1 MIMSRASRTLTACA
15 LIALALTLA
24 SEPGRAHKPITSP
37 FTYNDDVFPILKDRC
52 ARCHVPDGVAPM
64 SLMTYDDTVP
74 WGESIRVELLA
85 GHMPP
90 WGVDAA
96 PARFRNAQ
104 TLSARE
110 MNVLLT
116 WATGGTPFG
125 SPDKTLPPVSHERR
139 WQLGPPDIELP
150 LPGEFVL
157 GVDKQEDTTEFV
169 IPTGFMERRW
179 IRAVD
184 LLPGTP
190 AIVRSAT
197 VQIRSAVPPAPA
209 PAASAPAIG
218 AEPLLALWLPGDD
231 PIAAGGGAAFE
242 VPAGAELVVRVRYK
256 KTWQYERKEMRD
268 RSVVGLYLAKD
279 ASQPVRALAL
289 THSGPALQTN
299 DSRRQY
305 SEAIDDNLRALAIYP
320 SNPPP
325 NVAVVVT
332 AVSPTGVRRE
342 LIAFHPQR
350 DWARRYWFQEPIALE
365 RGTRI
370 ESTISFDDETT
381 TPAPVPGADS
391 RAPDLSLV
399 RLTLNVI
406 SEAR

>member
-1 MIMSRASRTLTACA
+1 MARASNALTALA
-15 LIALALTLA
+15 LIVLALTLA

-52 ARCHVPDGVAPM
+52 ARCHVPEGVAPM

-96 PARFRNAQ
+96 ATRFRNAQ

-125 SPDKTLPPVSHERR
+125 NPDKTPQPVSFERR
-139 WQLGPPDIELP
+139 WPLGAPDAELQLPN
-150 LPGEFVL
+150 EFTL
-157 GVDKQEDTTEFV
+157 GADKQEDIAEFV
-169 IPTGFMERRW
+169 VPTGFSERRW
-179 IRAVD
+179 LRAVD
-184 LLPGTP
+184 LMPGTP

-197 VQIRSAVPPAPA
+197 VMIRSA
-209 PAASAPAIG
+209 ASARSTQQIG
-218 AEPLLALWLPGDD
+218 NETIVALWLPGDD
-231 PIAAGGGAAFE
+231 PIPTSDGAAYE
-242 VPAGAELVVRVRYK
+242 LPAGSELVVRVRYK

-268 RSVVGLYLAKD
+268 RSVVGLYFAKE
-279 ASQPVRALAL
+279 AAQPVRAIGL
-289 THSGPALQTN
+289 TNDGPALQASG
-299 DSRRQY
+299 SRRQF
-305 SEAIDDNLRALAIYP
+305 SDALAENLRALAIYP
-320 SNPPP
+320 SNQPS
-325 NVAVVVT
+325 NVGIVVT
-332 AVSPTGVRRE
+332 AVSPTGDRRE

-350 DWARRYWFQEPIALE
+350 DWTRRYWFQEPIALE
-365 RGTRI
+365 RGTRL
-370 ESTISFDDETT
+370 ESTISLDDETPT
-381 TPAPVPGADS
+381 LPLGPGAE
-391 RAPDLSLV
+391 PGPTDLSAV

-406 SEAR
+406 PAGR

>member
-1 MIMSRASRTLTACA
+1 VCA
-15 LIALALTLA
+15 LVILAVTIA

-37 FTYNDDVFPILKDRC
+37 FTYNDDVFPILKDQC
-52 ARCHVPDGVAPM
+52 SRCHVPEGVAPM

-104 TLSARE
+104 TISARE

-125 SPDKTLPPVSHERR
+125 SADKTPQPVSYERR
-139 WQLGPPDIELP
+139 WPLGTPDLELP
-150 LPGEFVL
+150 LPNEFTL
-157 GVDKQEDTTEFV
+157 ADSKQEETTEFV
-169 IPTGFMERRW
+169 VPTGFSERRW
-179 IRAVD
+179 LRAVD

-197 VQIRSAVPPAPA
+197 VQIRSAV
-209 PAASAPAIG
+209 AATQAIG
-218 AEPLLALWLPGDD
+218 TEPLLALWLPGDD
-231 PIAAGGGAAFE
+231 PIPTTGNTAFE
-242 VPAGAELVVRVRYK
+242 VPPGSDLVVRIRYK
-256 KTWQYERKEMRD
+256 KTWQNERKEMRD
-268 RSVVGLYLAKD
+268 RSVVGLYFAKD
-279 ASQPVRALAL
+279 ASQPVQSIAL
-289 THSGPALQTN
+289 THEGPALQAKG
-299 DSRRQY
+299 SRRQY
-305 SEAIDDNLRALAIYP
+305 SKALADSVRAIAIYP
-320 SNPPP
+320 SNQPS
-325 NVAVVVT
+325 NVGIVVT
-332 AVSPTGVRRE
+332 AVSTTGARRE

-350 DWARRYWFQEPIALE
+350 DWTRRYWFQEPIALE

-370 ESTISFDDETT
+370 ESTISIDDETP
-381 TPAPVPGADS
+381 TPPLGPAAEAQS
-391 RAPDLSLV
+391 HDLSTV

-406 SEAR
+406 PAGK

>member
-1 MIMSRASRTLTACA
+1 MTMARASHALTVCA
-15 LIALALTLA
+15 LVVLALTLA

-52 ARCHVPDGVAPM
+52 ARCHVPEGVAPM

-96 PARFRNAQ
+96 STRFRNAE
-104 TLSARE
+104 TLTARE

-125 SPDKTLPPVSHERR
+125 SPDKTPPPVSYERR
-139 WQLGPPDIELP
+139 WPLGTPDLELP
-150 LPGEFVL
+150 LPDEFTL
-157 GVDKQEDTTEFV
+157 AASKQEDTTEYV
-169 IPTGFMERRW
+169 LPTGFSERRW
-179 IRAVD
+179 LRAVD

-197 VQIRSAVPPAPA
+197 VQIRSAAT
-209 PAASAPAIG
+209 SAQSTG
-218 AEPLLALWLPGDD
+218 TEPVLALWLPGDD
-231 PIAAGGGAAFE
+231 PMPATGSAAFE

-256 KTWQYERKEMRD
+256 KTWQNERKEMRD
-268 RSVVGLYLAKD
+268 RSVVGLYFAKD
-279 ASQPVRALAL
+279 ATQPIRSIAV
-289 THSGPALQTN
+289 THDGPALQAN
-299 DSRRQY
+299 GSRRQF
-305 SEAIDDNLRALAIYP
+305 SEALADNVRAIAIYP
-320 SNPPP
+320 GNQPSN
-325 NVAVVVT
+325 VGIVVT
-332 AVSPTGVRRE
+332 AISPTGARRE

-370 ESTISFDDETT
+370 ESTISFDDES
-381 TPAPVPGADS
+381 PSLSPSPGGEPRS
-391 RAPDLSLV
+391 QDLSAV

-406 SEAR
+406 SAAK

>member
-1 MIMSRASRTLTACA
+1 MTMARASHVLTVCA
-15 LIALALTLA
+15 LVVLALTLA

-52 ARCHVPDGVAPM
+52 ARCHVPEGVAPM

-96 PARFRNAQ
+96 PTRFRNAQ
-104 TLSARE
+104 SITARE

-125 SPDKTLPPVSHERR
+125 SPDKTPQPVSYERR
-139 WQLGPPDIELP
+139 WPLGTPDRELA
-150 LPGEFVL
+150 LPQEFTL
-157 GVDKQEDTTEFV
+157 AASKQEDTTEFIV
-169 IPTGFMERRW
+169 PTGFSERRW
-179 IRAVD
+179 LRAVD

-197 VQIRSAVPPAPA
+197 VQLRSA
-209 PAASAPAIG
+209 AASAQSIG
-218 AEPLLALWLPGDD
+218 TEPVLALWLPGDD
-231 PIAAGGGAAFE
+231 PIPVTGNAAFE
-242 VPAGAELVVRVRYK
+242 VPAGSELVVRVRYK
-256 KTWQYERKEMRD
+256 KTWQNERKEIRD
-268 RSVVGLYLAKD
+268 RSVVGLYFAKD
-279 ASQPVRALAL
+279 ASQPIRSVEL
-289 THSGPALQTN
+289 THDGPALQTN
-299 DSRRQY
+299 GSRRQY
-305 SEAIDDNLRALAIYP
+305 SEELADNVRAIAIYP
-320 SNPPP
+320 GNQPSN
-325 NVAVVVT
+325 VGIVVT
-332 AVSPTGVRRE
+332 AVSPTGARRE

-350 DWARRYWFQEPIALE
+350 DWTRRYWFQEPIALE

-370 ESTISFDDETT
+370 ESTMSFDDET
-381 TPAPVPGADS
+381 PSLPLSPGVEPRS
-391 RAPDLSLV
+391 QDLSAV

-406 SEAR
+406 PAAK

>member
-1 MIMSRASRTLTACA
+1 MTMARASHALTVCA
-15 LIALALTLA
+15 LVVLALTLA

-96 PARFRNAQ
+96 PTRFRNAQ
-104 TLSARE
+104 SITARE

-125 SPDKTLPPVSHERR
+125 SPDKTPQPVSYERR
-139 WQLGPPDIELP
+139 WPLGTPDLELA
-150 LPGEFVL
+150 LPNEFTL
-157 GVDKQEDTTEFV
+157 AAGSQEETMEFIV
-169 IPTGFMERRW
+169 PTGFSERRW
-179 IRAVD
+179 LRTVD

-197 VQIRSAVPPAPA
+197 VQIRSA
-209 PAASAPAIG
+209 AASSQSMG
-218 AEPLLALWLPGDD
+218 TEPILALWLPGDD
-231 PIAAGGGAAFE
+231 PIPLTGSAAFE
-242 VPAGAELVVRVRYK
+242 VAAGAELVVRVRYK
-256 KTWQYERKEMRD
+256 KTWQNERKEIRD
-268 RSVVGLYLAKD
+268 RSVVGLYFAKD
-279 ASQPVRALAL
+279 ASQPVRSIALA
-289 THSGPALQTN
+289 HDGPALQTGG
-299 DSRRQY
+299 SRRQF
-305 SEAIDDNLRALAIYP
+305 SDPLAESVHALAIYP
-320 SNPPP
+320 SNQPS
-325 NVAVVVT
+325 NVGIVVT
-332 AVSPTGVRRE
+332 AVSPTGARRE

-350 DWARRYWFQEPIALE
+350 DWTRRYWFQEPIALE

-370 ESTISFDDETT
+370 ESTISFDDEI
-381 TPAPVPGADS
+381 PSLPPSPGTEPHS
-391 RAPDLSLV
+391 QDLSAV

-406 SEAR
+406 SAAK

>member
-1 MIMSRASRTLTACA
+1 MTMTPASRTLTACA
-15 LIALALTLA
+15 LIGFALTLA

-37 FTYNDDVFPILKDRC
+37 FTYNDDVFPILKERC
-52 ARCHVPDGVAPM
+52 ARCHVPEGVAPM

-96 PARFRNAQ
+96 PTRFRNAQ
-104 TLSARE
+104 SLSARE

-125 SPDKTLPPVSHERR
+125 SSDKTPQPVSFERR
-139 WQLGPPDIELP
+139 WPLGTPDVELP
-150 LPGEFVL
+150 LPNEFAL
-157 GVDKQEDTTEFV
+157 AADKQEGAAEFV
-169 IPTGFMERRW
+169 VPTGFAERRW
-179 IRAVD
+179 LRAVD

-197 VQIRSAVPPAPA
+197 VQIRSAASPS
-209 PAASAPAIG
+209 SAPPIG
-218 AEPLLALWLPGDD
+218 IEQVLALWLPGDD
-231 PIAAGGGAAFE
+231 PIPANGPAAFE
-242 VPAGAELVVRVRYK
+242 VPAGSELVVRVRYR
-256 KTWQYERKEMRD
+256 KTWQHERKEMRD
-268 RSVVGLYLAKD
+268 RSIVGLYFAKD

-289 THSGPALQTN
+289 THSGPALESN
-299 DSRRQY
+299 GSRRQF
-305 SEAIDDNLRALAIYP
+305 SDALAENVRALAIYP
-320 SNPPP
+320 SNQPS
-325 NVAVVVT
+325 NVGIVVT
-332 AVSPTGVRRE
+332 AVSPTGDRRE

-350 DWARRYWFQEPIALE
+350 DWTRRYWFQEPIALE

-370 ESTISFDDETT
+370 ESTLSFDDET
-381 TPAPVPGADS
+381 PALPVGPGRDS
-391 RAPDLSLV
+391 GSTDLSAV

-406 SEAR
+406 PSRN